1 MEESELLYG
10 DLEAT
15 GLSEELKRKQK
26 ENDRL
31 RKEKNEIE
39 SELKDARDQIKSVK
53 QLMKRGEKIESEPY
67 LLTTNQSKST
77 LEITDQSQVNILE
90 PRKKKKR
97 KTKK

>member
-39 SELKDARDQIKSVK
+39 SELK
-53 QLMKRGEKIESEPY
+53 
-67 LLTTNQSKST
+67 T
-77 LEITDQSQVNILE
+77 LGI
-90 PRKKKKR
+90 R
-97 KTKK
+97 

>member
-39 SELKDARDQIKSVK
+39 SELKDARDQIKSVTNDNK
-53 QLMKRGEKIESEPY
+53 VLEEN
-67 LLTTNQSKST
+67 LLAVWNTARA
-77 LEITDQSQVNILE
+77 EID
-90 PRKKKKR
+90 RKDKMIAKLNKELVELR
-97 KTKK
+97 AQGHL

>member
-39 SELKDARDQIKSVK
+39 SELKDARDQIKSVTNDNK
-53 QLMKRGEKIESEPY
+53 VLEEN
-67 LLTTNQSKST
+67 LLAVWNTARA
-77 LEITDQSQVNILE
+77 EID
-90 PRKKKKR
+90 RKDKMIANLNKELVELR
-97 KTKK
+97 AQGHL

>member
-1 MEESELLYG
+1 MLYG

-39 SELKDARDQIKSVK
+39 SELKDARDQIKSVTNDNK
-53 QLMKRGEKIESEPY
+53 VLEEN
-67 LLTTNQSKST
+67 LLAVWNTARA
-77 LEITDQSQVNILE
+77 EID
-90 PRKKKKR
+90 RKDKMIANLNKELVELR
-97 KTKK
+97 AQGHL